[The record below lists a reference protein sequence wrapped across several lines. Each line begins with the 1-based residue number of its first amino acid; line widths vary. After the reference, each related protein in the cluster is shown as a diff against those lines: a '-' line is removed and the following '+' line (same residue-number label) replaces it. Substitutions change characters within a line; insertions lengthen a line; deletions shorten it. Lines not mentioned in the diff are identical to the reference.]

1 MPNPDLL
8 PPTRWTQEELEAQLR
23 HAIEDFRRE
32 RMEEPLE
39 AYLEAFEER
48 QDAFENLLETTVD
61 LRELSKHALDILLDP
76 QMQEAFRYLA
86 GPPISLD
93 DLKIVADIQSLSA
106 KELRAKPEDAQRL
119 IETVSLGLDR
129 RRFPWIA
136 ENRDPSETEKH
147 AAILA
152 SAALLASQRVAT
164 NRRSEGKNAQEL
176 LVEKTLIAAKFRKV
190 ETRTVRTLAEG
201 PQPGHFCRESKL
213 GTRKADVLIGLWDR
227 RLMPIECK
235 VSNSATNS
243 IKRLN
248 NDAAM
253 KAEIWRKD
261 FGEVN
266 VVPTAVLSGVYNI
279 MHLLDAQTR
288 GLTLFWA
295 HDLESMIGW
304 IERTRR
310 K

>member
-1 MPNPDLL
+1 MPAFALL
-8 PPTRWTQEELEAQLR
+8 PPPRWTDEQLAADR
-23 HAIEDFRRE
+23 QVSIENFRRE

-48 QDAFENLLETTVD
+48 QDAFENLLETTLD
-61 LRELSKHALDILLDP
+61 LRDLGTHAIDMLLDP
-76 QMQEAFRYLA
+76 QLLEALRYIA

-93 DLKIVADIQSLSA
+93 DLKVVADTKSLSA
-106 KELRAKPEDAQRL
+106 KSLKAKPEDAQRL
-119 IETVSLGLDR
+119 IETVLLGLDR

-136 ENRDPSETEKH
+136 ENREPTESEKH

-164 NRRSEGKNAQEL
+164 DRRSEGKSAQEM
-176 LVEKTLIAAKFRKV
+176 LVENTLLAAKFVKL
-190 ETRTVRTLAEG
+190 ETRAVNTLADG
-201 PQPGHFCRESKL
+201 PEPGHFCRESML
-213 GTRKADVLIGLWDR
+213 GTRKADVLVGLWDR
-227 RLMPIECK
+227 RLIPIECK
-235 VSNSATNS
+235 VSNSETNS

-248 NDAAM
+248 NDAAI

-266 VVPTAVLSGVYNI
+266 VVPTAVLSGVYK
-279 MHLLDAQTR
+279 MKHLRSAQTR

-295 HDLESMIGW
+295 HDLSKLTDW
-304 IERTRR
+304 IESTRR
-310 K
+310 P